1 MGQILS
7 QPVTEKH
14 SESDASKHLA
24 YGLSLM
30 QGWRINME
38 DAHATILDFSDSGS
52 SGNSTE
58 KSAEEA
64 LVAFF
69 GVYDGHGGDKVAIYT
84 GKHLHDIIRG
94 TEAFEGRRFRM
105 RCHVGDY
112 YER

>member
-58 KSAEEA
+58 KSATSTILSEA
-64 LVAFF
+64 PKRLLRRTTLVLLN
-69 GVYDGHGGDKVAIYT
+69 KVFLLATKI
-84 GKHLHDIIRG
+84 
-94 TEAFEGRRFRM
+94 FSVM
-105 RCHVGDY
+105 RI
-112 YER
+112 